1 MTKKLKPVGIVGTGR
16 CLPDRILSNYDLE
29 RIVDTSDEWIRTRTG
44 ISERRVSNTDT
55 ATSDLATTAAK
66 RAMEDSG
73 VKPEEI
79 DMIIVATVTPD
90 MAFPSTACIVQ
101 SNIGAENAA
110 AYDIEAACTG
120 FIYGLSIAE
129 KFITTGDAGT
139 VLIIGAETLS
149 KICNWKDRNTCVLF
163 GDGAGAAIL
172 REVKEGEGILAC
184 ALGAEGWK
192 GQVLTL
198 PAGGSRMPA
207 SVETINE
214 GKHFIHMD
222 GGEVYK
228 FAVGI
233 MPKATIKVIEKAG
246 LALGDIDFVVP
257 HQANIR
263 IVESAAKRLRLDS
276 KKMYVNL
283 DKYGNMS
290 SASVPVALDEALEQG
305 LIRKGDCVVLVGFGA
320 GLTWGSCVMKWC

>member
-66 RAMEDSG
+66 RAMEDAG